1 MEFWFYCHHNMIVCL
16 KIMLLYSDILVMYGL
31 EGWKGYFPNQ
41 FICLL
46 GVSFVVVADTY
57 CWNSWSPICWL
68 RTVLYI
74 LELKYTVCFFSLCR
88 SMIPRSLKFKICIR
102 ISPLNWRHIR
112 KYFSMS
118 NRGPDRCLA
127 KKIGVKKFDL
137 LFLCDFS

>member
-1 MEFWFYCHHNMIVCL
+1 
-16 KIMLLYSDILVMYGL
+16 MYGL

-74 LELKYTVCFFSLCR
+74 LELKIYCMFFFFMPFNDTAESKIQNLYTNISAK
-88 SMIPRSLKFKICIR
+88 LKTYSKI
-102 ISPLNWRHIR
+102 LQH
-112 KYFSMS
+112 
-118 NRGPDRCLA
+118 
-127 KKIGVKKFDL
+127 VK
-137 LFLCDFS
+137 